1 MQEAK
6 EEKLAKDDKLVMVHT
21 KGNDDKEGN
30 GNKEGNDDKK
40 GNGDKEGGD
49 NNDAEKKLTTPTKP
63 AEAEGTAASQT
74 GTPDKVER
82 PLSASGSSMSK
93 AASAQKAL
101 KVFIAR
107 FSLQQGEADKIGS
120 GPPCRSYRSLVCLD
134 DLVNR
139 ESEFHSA
146 QTKTDIDNV
155 KLKLKPFKLA
165 ITDLLSMSKAAAKRL
180 DSLIVK
186 ARNPVA
192 DTKRKKSLKVSAE
205 KAAPRQLAC
214 KKVKEDLFGF
224 VASQGNS
231 SLAVSNELMSWS
243 AVNLLKVDLDK
254 DIFQAGE
261 TLMKSVDSF
270 LKKFAG
276 SRDGRCAN
284 VAYAIMVCCVEP
296 CCAFQHSMCFR
307 SECAWNHVVQGRY
320 AILRI

>member
-6 EEKLAKDDKLVMVHT
+6 EEKLAKDDKLVMIHT

-40 GNGDKEGGD
+40 GNGDEEGGD